1 MALRIPSRHEAG
13 PEQPTSAIPIAQVTN
28 IAAIAADWHGPA
40 APLLTGSLFNL
51 LDPLLRIDPG

>member
-28 IAAIAADWHGPA
+28 IAAIAADWHGPNA
-40 APLLTGSLFNL
+40 MDLRLFA
-51 LDPLLRIDPG
+51 